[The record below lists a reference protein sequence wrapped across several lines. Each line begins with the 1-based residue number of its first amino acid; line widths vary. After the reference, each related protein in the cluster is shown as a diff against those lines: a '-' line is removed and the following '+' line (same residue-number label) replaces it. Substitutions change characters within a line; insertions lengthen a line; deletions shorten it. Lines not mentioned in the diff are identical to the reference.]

1 MIDGDKHGEMRR
13 CGGGGGNLRLSDVRC
28 KRGSKT
34 SNENEL
40 ERVSPVIN
48 WNEKNGACMHV
59 WERKKVK
66 GNGLGL
72 EG

>member
-1 MIDGDKHGEMRR
+1 MAMVRWGG
-13 CGGGGGNLRLSDVRC
+13 GGGGGNLRLSDVRC

-48 WNEKNGACMHV
+48 WKEKNWVRVRAKES
-59 WERKKVK
+59 ER
-66 GNGLGL
+66 
-72 EG
+72 